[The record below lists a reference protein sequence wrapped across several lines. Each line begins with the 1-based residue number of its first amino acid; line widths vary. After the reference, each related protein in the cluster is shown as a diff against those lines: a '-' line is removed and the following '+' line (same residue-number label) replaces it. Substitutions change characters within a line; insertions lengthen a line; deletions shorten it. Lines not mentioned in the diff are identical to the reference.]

1 MGLMGRFG
9 CGTTRL
15 CGGVVLLVLA
25 GPVAWGGEATLIG
38 DAHVSSAQPTVNS
51 GSLSNLRVGGG
62 YTALVQFDLGV
73 LPAGTTA
80 AQITKATLRVYCN
93 RMDAGGAGVRLTGPA
108 GIARI
113 HENGLTGGRDDQCA
127 GAPFHVRP
135 INVQR
140 PGRPGGGVDRQHQC
154 HQ

>member
-1 MGLMGRFG
+1 MVTVIMREDEMVNLTDPGR
-9 CGTTRL
+9 
-15 CGGVVLLVLA
+15 
-25 GPVAWGGEATLIG
+25 
-38 DAHVSSAQPTVNS
+38 H
-51 GSLSNLRVGGG
+51 GGG
-62 YTALVQFDLGV
+62 
-73 LPAGTTA
+73 
-80 AQITKATLRVYCN
+80 
-93 RMDAGGAGVRLTGPA
+93 MDAGGAGVRLTGPA